1 MCYSYGMCD
10 CGPRGWHHKEWT
22 KEDKLKMLEKYERR
36 MQEELKDVQE
46 MKEKLAQEK

>member
-1 MCYSYGMCD
+1 MCNAYGMCN
-10 CGPRGWHHKEWT
+10 CGPMGSQHTEWT

>member
-1 MCYSYGMCD
+1 MCHGMCD
-10 CGPRGWHHKEWT
+10 CGPMGMQHKEGT

>member
-1 MCYSYGMCD
+1 MCHGMCD
-10 CGPRGWHHKEWT
+10 CGPMGAQS

>member
-1 MCYSYGMCD
+1 LR
-10 CGPRGWHHKEWT
+10 PHGWHHQEWT

-46 MKEKLAQEK
+46 MKEKLAQDK

>member
-1 MCYSYGMCD
+1 MCHTHGMCN
-10 CGPRGWHHKEWT
+10 CGPMGWEPKEWT

-46 MKEKLAQEK
+46 MKNKLAEK